1 MNNQKENKMSKK
13 TIVIIAV
20 VVIILIIGFAS
31 GNNNSSKTN
40 NNNNNSNNNQEE
52 NINISKEDD
61 DEDIP
66 MEYKNALKQAESYSE
81 MMHMSKQGIYDQLV
95 SEYGGQF
102 PAEAAQYAIDN
113 IDADWNANALAK
125 AKDYR

>member
-31 GNNNSSKTN
+31 GNNNSSETN

-52 NINISKEDD
+52 NSNISKEDD
-61 DEDIP
+61 DDDIP
-66 MEYKNALKQAESYSE
+66 MEYKNALKQAKSYSE

-113 IDADWNANALAK
+113 KIGRASC
-125 AKDYR
+125 RERV